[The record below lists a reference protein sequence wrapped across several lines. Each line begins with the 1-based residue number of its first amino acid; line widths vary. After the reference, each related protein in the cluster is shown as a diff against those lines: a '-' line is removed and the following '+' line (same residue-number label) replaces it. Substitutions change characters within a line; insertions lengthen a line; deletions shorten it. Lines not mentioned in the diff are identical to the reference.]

1 MPPQDREAQ
10 EADPEGGLTPV
21 AAGNGGRVD
30 PKGIAFDVDGVIA
43 DTMRLFLDIA
53 RDEFDVTH
61 IRYEDITRYN
71 LEECIDLPAEVIDR
85 VIVRLLE
92 GGYRAALNPIP
103 GAPAVLER
111 LARRCGTVLLVTAR
125 PSVGPIADFLRGILP
140 CAAECAEIVATGS
153 YDAKAE
159 VLLERGV
166 THFVE
171 DRLETCFALDAA
183 GIAPILFAQPWNR
196 EPHPFVE
203 VSSWGQI
210 EGLIRWE

>member
-1 MPPQDREAQ
+1 VE
-10 EADPEGGLTPV
+10 
-21 AAGNGGRVD
+21 

-71 LEECIDLPAEVIDR
+71 LEECIDLSAGVIDR

-92 GGYRAALNPIP
+92 GGYRAPLNPIP
-103 GAPAVLER
+103 GAPAVLNR
-111 LARRCGTVLLVTAR
+111 LTEHCGSVLLVTAR
-125 PSVGPIADFLRGILP
+125 PSVGPIADFIRGILP
-140 CAAECAEIVATGS
+140 CAAECADIVATGS
-153 YDAKAE
+153 YDTKAE

-196 EPHPFVE
+196 EPHPFIE
-203 VSSWGQI
+203 VSTWDQI